1 MLEVSFISSAIFPLL
16 LINPDKLFNLSPI
29 NFTVC
34 VPNISPFLL
43 LISFAVPFIFSV
55 DNNFPSSFINLSTFS
70 SWIFPLINPPLFT
83 IVFPLKVK
91 APIESIFPLLF
102 PVKFPRLI
110 SLPLITPSVLS
121 KFPVIS
127 IPFSLFLFS
136 LVFFAFLFSSFFTSS
151 FVKPSDKI

>member
-1 MLEVSFISSAIFPLL
+1 MFP
-16 LINPDKLFNLSPI
+16 
-29 NFTVC
+29 V
-34 VPNISPFLL
+34 
-43 LISFAVPFIFSV
+43 
-55 DNNFPSSFINLSTFS
+55 
-70 SWIFPLINPPLFT
+70 INPPLFT
-83 IVFPLKVK
+83 IIFPLKVK

-102 PVKFPRLI
+102 PVKFPKLT